1 MGPVNVLQLK
11 SATGA
16 RTKRNVRKCGFCG
29 LPGHTYNGSYDLHK
43 KLGNCVPQTQIY
55 QLVADLTS
63 HCNPHFITVTFE
75 QDSLKIQIVDQ
86 EKNFICIH
94 GYANQASIFT
104 SSSQN

>member
-63 HCNPHFITVTFE
+63 HNNPRFRTFLFD
-75 QDSLKIQIVDQ
+75 QATLKIQSVNQ
-86 EKNFICIH
+86 ETNFICIH